1 MDRLKQQA
9 SIAKM
14 SEVRLRQ
21 KLEEAGF
28 KADDIAEWERKD
40 LLAAWADL
48 EAETMPPGVE
58 GAVAMELRK
67 ETEREELETYNWS
80 VEERRLMLEER
91 RLVEQRLQREQE
103 EMRWRRE

>member
-48 EAETMPPGVE
+48 EAETMPPVIE
-58 GAVAMELRK
+58 GAAAMELRK
-67 ETEREELETYNWS
+67 EMWITKCG
-80 VEERRLMLEER
+80 
-91 RLVEQRLQREQE
+91 
-103 EMRWRRE
+103 